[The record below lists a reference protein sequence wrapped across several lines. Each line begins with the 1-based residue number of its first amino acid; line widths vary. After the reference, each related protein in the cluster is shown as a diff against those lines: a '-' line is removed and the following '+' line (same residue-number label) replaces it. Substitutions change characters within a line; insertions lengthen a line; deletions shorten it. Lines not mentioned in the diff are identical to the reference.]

1 MLEVMDLTESR
12 GARAS
17 LLSVKQIFNESMNVV
32 GETLDP
38 AHRGNKTLKK
48 KDSRAHSHRFGS
60 TLHL

>member
-17 LLSVKQIFNESMNVV
+17 LLSVKQSFNESMNVV

-38 AHRGNKTLKK
+38 AHRSNKALKK
-48 KDSRAHSHRFGS
+48 KDSRVYSHRFGS